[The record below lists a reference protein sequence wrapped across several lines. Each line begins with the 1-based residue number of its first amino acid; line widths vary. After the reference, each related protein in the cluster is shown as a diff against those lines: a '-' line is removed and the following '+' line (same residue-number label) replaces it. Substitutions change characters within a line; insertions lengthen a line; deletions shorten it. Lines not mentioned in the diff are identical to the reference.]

1 MKTKS
6 LLFLTLIFVCISAV
20 CQEHYYYYNGEKRFI
35 EVDSSKA
42 SVIIPIN
49 GSENMPQTLSSLLQ
63 AGYAKSDTAG
73 SYRIV
78 YVNLNNNVTESN
90 TALLSEQL
98 YNNSDENI
106 FIYPS
111 YKTSSIDEMYLTNYI
126 NVRLKTASDVQLL
139 DSIAGVYGLEIEQTY
154 EYLPLWYTLSITS
167 QTEMSTLETANAIY
181 ETGLFQ
187 SVSPDF
193 SHDLLESVDDP
204 DFNKQWGLHNSNY
217 SNIDISV
224 VDAWNISTGEGVTIA
239 VVDHGI
245 DMSHPD
251 LNDNIHPLSYDTE
264 TFTSPS
270 QLFGYHGTHCAGIAG
285 AEANNLFIRGV
296 APDAKLMSVSNKL
309 SGPIAS
315 MQLAAGINWSWKN
328 GADIISC
335 SWRSTETDVI
345 KEALD
350 SALIYGR
357 NGKGTIIVKSAGNQ
371 YMGPVTFP
379 GNYRPEILTVSSISS
394 NGSISDFSSIGNE
407 VDVCAPGDNIYS
419 TMPNGSAGYLR
430 GTSLACPHVSGVAAL
445 ILGINPSLTGNE
457 VRDIIERNA
466 KKIGNETYNVNSN
479 RPNGTWNLKYGY
491 GLVDA
496 YASVTD
502 AGGEV
507 MLSDKVIETDTLVH
521 GNKVTVK
528 NVTVKEGAKLT
539 IESNEETKLET
550 GVEIEKGAELE
561 IK

>member
-1 MKTKS
+1 MRTKS
-6 LLFLTLIFVCISAV
+6 LLFLILIFICISAV

-35 EVDSSKA
+35 EVDSSKV

-49 GSENMPQTLSSLLQ
+49 RSKSMSQTLHSLLQ
-63 AGYAKSDTAG
+63 ARYAESDTAG

-78 YVNLNNNVTESN
+78 YVNLNENASESN
-90 TALLSEQL
+90 TASLSEQL
-98 YNNSDENI
+98 YDNSNRNI
-106 FIYPS
+106 FICPS

-126 NVRLKTASDVQLL
+126 NVRLKTASDIQLL
-139 DSIAGVYGLEIEQTY
+139 DSIADAYGLEIEQTY

-167 QTEMSTLETANAIY
+167 HTEMNTLETANAIY

-187 SVSPDF
+187 SASPDF

-204 DFNKQWGLHNSNY
+204 DFSKQWGLLNTNY
-217 SNIDISV
+217 SNIDISAV
-224 VDAWNISTGEGVTIA
+224 EAWKMSTGEGVTIA

-309 SGPIAS
+309 FGPAMS
-315 MQLAAGINWSWKN
+315 MQLAAGINWAWKN

-335 SWRSTETDVI
+335 SWGTSESDAI

-357 NGKGTIIVKSAGNQ
+357 NGKGAIIVKSAGNQ
-371 YMGPVTFP
+371 DLGPVTFP
-379 GNYRPEILTVSSISS
+379 GNYRPEILTVSSISN
-394 NGSISDFSSIGNE
+394 NGNISDFSSIGNE

-430 GTSLACPHVSGVAAL
+430 GTSMACPHVSGVAAL
-445 ILGINPSLTGNE
+445 ILEINPRLTGNQ

-466 KKIGNETYNVNSN
+466 KKVGNETYNTNSN

-491 GLVDA
+491 GLVNA
-496 YASVTD
+496 YESVMD
-502 AGGEV
+502 AGREV
-507 MLSDKVIETDTLVH
+507 ILSDKIIETDTLVY

-528 NVTVKEGAKLT
+528 NVSVKEGAKLT
-539 IESNEETKLET
+539 IESYEETKLET

>member
-1 MKTKS
+1 MRTKS
-6 LLFLTLIFVCISAV
+6 LLFLILIFVCISAV

-35 EVDSSKA
+35 EVDSSKV

-49 GSENMPQTLSSLLQ
+49 RSKSMSQTLSSLLQ
-63 AGYAKSDTAG
+63 AGYAESDTAG

-78 YVNLNNNVTESN
+78 YVNLNENASESN
-90 TALLSEQL
+90 TASLSEQL
-98 YNNSDENI
+98 YDNSNRNI
-106 FIYPS
+106 FICPS

-126 NVRLKTASDVQLL
+126 NVRLKTASDIQLL
-139 DSIAGVYGLEIEQTY
+139 DSIADAYGLEIEQTY

-167 QTEMSTLETANAIY
+167 HTEMNTLETANAIY

-187 SVSPDF
+187 SASPDF

-204 DFNKQWGLHNSNY
+204 DFSKQWGLLNTNY
-217 SNIDISV
+217 SNIDISAV
-224 VDAWNISTGEGVTIA
+224 EAWKMSTGQGVTIA
-239 VVDHGI
+239 IVDDGI

-264 TFTSPS
+264 TLTSPS
-270 QLFGYHGTHCAGIAG
+270 RLFGYHGTHCAGIAG

-309 SGPIAS
+309 FGPAMSI
-315 MQLAAGINWSWKN
+315 QLAAGINWAWKN

-335 SWRSTETDVI
+335 SWGTSESDAI

-350 SALIYGR
+350 SALLYGR
-357 NGKGTIIVKSAGNQ
+357 NGKGAIIVKSAGNQ
-371 YMGPVTFP
+371 DLGPVTFP

-394 NGSISDFSSIGNE
+394 NGNISDFSSIGNE

-419 TMPNGSAGYLR
+419 TIPYESAGYLR
-430 GTSLACPHVSGVAAL
+430 GTSMACPHVSGVAAL
-445 ILGINPSLTGNE
+445 ILEINPRLTGNQ

-466 KKIGNETYNVNSN
+466 KKVGNETYNTNSN

-496 YASVTD
+496 YESVMDT
-502 AGGEV
+502 GREV
-507 MLSDKVIETDTLVH
+507 ILSDKIIETDTLVY

-528 NVTVKEGAKLT
+528 NVSVKEGAKLT
-539 IESNEETKLET
+539 IESYEETKLET